1 MSYLRSVY
9 LQKDKSIFKIDEL
22 PVERFAESL
31 GLPGAPMI
39 KFLGKDAVKRRK
51 NASRAVEAAQAEVRQ
66 EKENLKH
73 AEGLSASEKKGIE
86 EESTSESSEGSGDSD
101 SETVEAQTVPIAP
114 GKASKVW
121 LCGS

>member
-39 KFLGKDAVKRRK
+39 KFLGKDAVRRRK

-66 EKENLKH
+66 EKEILKCR
-73 AEGLSASEKKGIE
+73 EGLSASENKEIE
-86 EESTSESSEGSGDSD
+86 EESTNEFSEGSGDSD
-101 SETVEAQTVPIAP
+101 NEAVEAQTVLIAP

>member
-1 MSYLRSVY
+1 VY

-39 KFLGKDAVKRRK
+39 KFLGKDAVRRRK
-51 NASRAVEAAQAEVRQ
+51 NASRAVETAQAEVRQ
-66 EKENLKH
+66 EKETLKCR
-73 AEGLSASEKKGIE
+73 EGLSASENKGIE
-86 EESTSESSEGSGDSD
+86 EESTNESSEESGDSD
-101 SETVEAQTVPIAP
+101 NEAVEAQTVPIAP

>member
-1 MSYLRSVY
+1 
-9 LQKDKSIFKIDEL
+9 
-22 PVERFAESL
+22 
-31 GLPGAPMI
+31 MI

>member
-1 MSYLRSVY
+1 VY

-39 KFLGKDAVKRRK
+39 KFLGKDAVRRRK
-51 NASRAVEAAQAEVRQ
+51 NASRAVEAAQTEVRQ
-66 EKENLKH
+66 EKEILKCR
-73 AEGLSASEKKGIE
+73 ESLSPENKEIE
-86 EESTSESSEGSGDSD
+86 EESTNESGEGSGDSD
-101 SETVEAQTVPIAP
+101 NEAVEAQTVPIAP

>member
-1 MSYLRSVY
+1 MY

-66 EKENLKH
+66 ERENSKH
-73 AEGLSASEKKGIE
+73 RKGLLASENKGIE
-86 EESTSESSEGSGDSD
+86 EESTNESSEESGDSD
-101 SETVEAQTVPIAP
+101 SEAVEAQTIPITP
-114 GKASKVW
+114 GKALKVW
-121 LCGS
+121 LYGS